1 MNAKF
6 GTAVPWLIDCSGI
19 IPGFNFTTSCLTI
32 GEARSF
38 AGRDGPD
45 HCTYQTKTN
54 ARSSTWLQTQLIPSN
69 QATNQHWLYCWT
81 IINMKKQLYCVSV
94 RIYKWMYNDFRQ
106 DRVCQLLNQ
115 RRRSRFMSSDWLT
128 RDEGD
133 KAAKSLSTIS
143 LMAPKWNRQS
153 PQEPLALAQPTPL
166 VDSKKN
172 SAPLR
177 SAMPLSHI
185 EGEMTRA
192 HARRVASFSSK
203 EKADRSCRQAIQDS
217 WL

>member
-1 MNAKF
+1 M
-6 GTAVPWLIDCSGI
+6 AVSSLINYSTPCSTVAAWL
-19 IPGFNFTTSCLTI
+19 
-32 GEARSF
+32 F
-38 AGRDGPD
+38 ALGGMPLD
-45 HCTYQTKTN
+45 HHF
-54 ARSSTWLQTQLIPSN
+54 AWSSNRLQTHS
-69 QATNQHWLYCWT
+69 TNTGFTVGPLSIW
-81 IINMKKQLYCVSV
+81 KQLYCVSV

-143 LMAPKWNRQS
+143 LMAPRWNRQS
-153 PQEPLALAQPTPL
+153 SQEPLALAQPTPL

-177 SAMPLSHI
+177 SAMPLSHR
-185 EGEMTRA
+185 EKKMVRA
-192 HARRVASFSSK
+192 MSRRVASRFSK
-203 EKADRSCRQAIQDS
+203 E
-217 WL
+217 